1 MSTAVPTRWQPMAD
15 YAAGNETGGVRIGV
29 AVQAPD
35 GDRFSLRGDERFIS
49 ASTIKIPIMV
59 EIYRQ
64 IDRGTLALDDLFTLT
79 KDDICPGS
87 GVLLQLHPGIE
98 LTLRDI
104 VYLMMSISDNTATN
118 MLIDLAGMENV
129 NATIASLGMA
139 HSALGRK
146 MRGVPA
152 ADGSP
157 ENWAT
162 PNDFRAVIAAILTG
176 TAASRE
182 SCDGMIEM
190 LTLQQNARRI
200 GRYFPEDTL
209 PWGSKT
215 GTVGDVS
222 HDAGFVRGP
231 DGDLIVTTFTQGFPV
246 LHDAEPVMGEIARLA
261 AVAAGLLPDSSAA

>member
-1 MSTAVPTRWQPMAD
+1 MLEMTTSDSRWAPLQQYIAEAEIGPI
-15 YAAGNETGGVRIGV
+15 RLGV

-35 GDRFSLRGDERFIS
+35 GELFSHQGDERFVS

-64 IDRGTLALDDLFTLT
+64 VDRGSLALDDQFMLT
-79 KDDICPGS
+79 KEDICPGS
-87 GVLLQLHPGIE
+87 GVLLQLHHGLE

-118 MLIDLAGMENV
+118 MLIDLAGMDNV
-129 NATIASLGMA
+129 NEAIASLVMPN
-139 HSALGRK
+139 SALGRK

-152 ADGSP
+152 QDGAP

-162 PNDFRAVIAAILTG
+162 ANDFRSCIDAILTG

-190 LTLQQNARRI
+190 LTLQQNTRRI
-200 GRYFPEDTL
+200 GRHFPEGTL

-215 GTVGDVS
+215 GTVGTVS
-222 HDAGFVRGP
+222 HDVGFVRGP
-231 DGDLIVTTFTQGFPV
+231 QGDMVVAVFTDGFPV

-261 AVAAGLLPDSSAA
+261 AVG

>member
-1 MSTAVPTRWQPMAD
+1 MSSLPARWQPL
-15 YAAGNETGGVRIGV
+15 AAFVSQHEAAPVRIGIS
-29 AVQAPD
+29 VQAPD

-64 IDRGTLALDDLFTLT
+64 IDRGHLTIDDRFTLT
-79 KDDICPGS
+79 PEDICPGS

-104 VYLMMSISDNTATN
+104 IYLMMSISDNTATN

-129 NATIASLGMA
+129 NEVIASLGMT
-139 HSALGRK
+139 HSELGRK

-152 ADGSP
+152 QPGDP
-157 ENWAT
+157 ENWGA
-162 PNDFRAVIAAILTG
+162 PNDFRAAIDAILTG
-176 TAASRE
+176 TAASPE
-182 SCDGMIEM
+182 SCAQMVEM
-190 LTLQQNARRI
+190 LILQQNSRRI
-200 GRYFPEDTL
+200 GRSFPEGTL

-231 DGDLIVTTFTQGFPV
+231 NGDLIVIVFTQGFPI

-261 AVAAGLLPDSSAA
+261 AIASGLLS

>member
-1 MSTAVPTRWQPMAD
+1 MSTTPARWQALAD
-15 YAAGNETGGVRIGV
+15 YVAKHETGDIRIGV
-29 AVQAPD
+29 AVQAPN

-64 IDRGTLALDDLFTLT
+64 IDRGNLSLDDTFSLT
-79 KDDICPGS
+79 KEDICPGS

-129 NATIASLGMA
+129 NEAIASLGMPN
-139 HSALGRK
+139 SALGRK

-152 ADGSP
+152 SGNSP

-162 PNDFRAVIAAILTG
+162 PNDFRNVIDAILTG

-190 LTLQQNARRI
+190 LSLQQNTRRV
-200 GRYFPEDTL
+200 GRYFPEGTL

-215 GTVGDVS
+215 GTVGNVS

-231 DGDLIVTTFTQGFPV
+231 NGDMVVTVFTQGFLL
-246 LHDAEPVMGEIARLA
+246 LHDAEPVMGEIARHA
-261 AVAAGLLPDSSAA
+261 AVASGLIAS

>member
-1 MSTAVPTRWQPMAD
+1 MSEGMSARWNALAD
-15 YAAGNETGGVRIGV
+15 YVARTETGPIRIGV

-35 GDRFSLRGDERFIS
+35 GERVSLRGDERFIS
-49 ASTIKIPIMV
+49 ASTIKIPIMI

-64 IDRGTLALDDLFTLT
+64 IDRGNLALDDRFTLT
-79 KDDICPGS
+79 REDLCPGS

-129 NATIASLGMA
+129 NRTIASLGMT

-146 MRGVPA
+146 MKGVPA
-152 ADGSP
+152 QPGNP

-162 PNDFRAVIAAILTG
+162 PNDFRNALEAILTG
-176 TAASRE
+176 TAASAG
-182 SCDGMIEM
+182 SCAGMIEM
-190 LTLQQNARRI
+190 LMLQQNTRRV
-200 GRYFPEDTL
+200 GRYFPEGTL

-215 GTVGDVS
+215 GTVGNVS
-222 HDAGFVRGP
+222 HDAGFVRGAH
-231 DGDLIVTTFTQGFPV
+231 GDLIVTVFTEGFPV

-261 AVAAGLLPDSSAA
+261 AVGSGLLPG

>member
-1 MSTAVPTRWQPMAD
+1 MTQNGSTRWDSLARYID
-15 YAAGNETGGVRIGV
+15 EAEIGSIRIGV

-35 GDRFSLRGDERFIS
+35 GERFSHRGDERFVS

-64 IDRGTLALDDLFTLT
+64 VDRGNLALDDRFTLT
-79 KDDICPGS
+79 KEDICPGS
-87 GVLLQLHPGIE
+87 GVLLQLHPGLE

-104 VYLMMSISDNTATN
+104 IYLMMSISDNTATN

-129 NATIASLGMA
+129 NEAIASLGMPN
-139 HSALGRK
+139 SALGRK

-152 ADGSP
+152 KDGAP

-162 PNDFRAVIAAILTG
+162 ADDFRSCIDAILTG

-190 LTLQQNARRI
+190 LTLQQNTRRI
-200 GRYFPEDTL
+200 GRSFPEGTL

-215 GTVGDVS
+215 GTVGTVS

-231 DGDLIVTTFTQGFPV
+231 RGDMVVTVFTDGFPV
-246 LHDAEPVMGEIARLA
+246 LHDAEPVMGEIALLA
-261 AVAAGLLPDSSAA
+261 AVGSGLVSG

>member
-1 MSTAVPTRWQPMAD
+1 MSGAISERWQPLANFV
-15 YAAGNETGGVRIGV
+15 ARHETAPIRIGV

-35 GDRFSLRGDERFIS
+35 GERFSLRGDERFVS

-64 IDRGTLALDDLFTLT
+64 IDRGELALDDRFTLT
-79 KDDICPGS
+79 KEDICPGS

-104 VYLMMSISDNTATN
+104 VYLMVSISDNTATN

-129 NATIASLGMA
+129 NETIASLGMT

-146 MRGVPA
+146 MRGKPA
-152 ADGSP
+152 EGNAP
-157 ENWAT
+157 ENWAS
-162 PNDFRAVIAAILTG
+162 PNDFRTAIDAILTG
-176 TAASRE
+176 RAASAK
-182 SCDGMIEM
+182 SCAGMIEM
-190 LTLQQNARRI
+190 LSLQQNTRRI
-200 GRYFPEDTL
+200 GRYFPEGTL

-215 GTVGDVS
+215 GTVGTVS

-231 DGDLIVTTFTQGFPV
+231 HGDLVVTVFTEDLPI

-261 AVAAGLLPDSSAA
+261 AVASGLISG

>member
-1 MSTAVPTRWQPMAD
+1 MKGIVPARWQSLAD
-15 YAAGNETGGVRIGV
+15 FVDQHETGQIRIGV
-29 AVQAPD
+29 AVQAPG
-35 GDRFSLRGDERFIS
+35 GDRFSIRGDERFIS
-49 ASTIKIPIMV
+49 ASTIKIPIMI

-64 IDRGTLALDDLFTLT
+64 IDRGNLALDDLFTLT

-98 LTLRDI
+98 LTVRDL

-129 NATIASLGMA
+129 NATIASLGMTR
-139 HSALGRK
+139 SALGRK

-152 ADGSP
+152 PEGSP

-162 PNDFRAVIAAILTG
+162 PDDFRIAIEAILTG
-176 TAASRE
+176 VAASRK
-182 SCDGMIEM
+182 SCNAMIEM
-190 LTLQQNARRI
+190 LTLQQNTRRI

-215 GTVGDVS
+215 GTVGTVS

-231 DGDLIVTTFTQGFPV
+231 DGDLIVTVFTEGFPI
-246 LHDAEPVMGEIARLA
+246 LHDAEPVIGEIARLA
-261 AVAAGLLPDSSAA
+261 AVASNLLQP

>member
-1 MSTAVPTRWQPMAD
+1 MTETDTTRWNALARYIDQA
-15 YAAGNETGGVRIGV
+15 ETGSIRIGV

-35 GDRFSLRGDERFIS
+35 GERFSHRGDERFVS

-64 IDRGTLALDDLFTLT
+64 IDRGNLSLDDRFTLT
-79 KDDICPGS
+79 REDICPGS
-87 GVLLQLHPGIE
+87 GVLLQLHPGLE

-104 VYLMMSISDNTATN
+104 IYLMMSISDNTATN

-129 NATIASLGMA
+129 NGAIASLGMA
-139 HSALGRK
+139 NSSLGRK

-152 ADGSP
+152 QGGSP

-162 PNDFRAVIAAILTG
+162 ANDFRACIDAILSG

-190 LTLQQNARRI
+190 LMLQQNTRRI
-200 GRYFPEDTL
+200 GRSFPEGTL

-215 GTVGDVS
+215 GTVGTVS

-231 DGDLIVTTFTQGFPV
+231 KGDMVVTVFTDRFPV

-261 AVAAGLLPDSSAA
+261 AVGSGLISG

>member
-1 MSTAVPTRWQPMAD
+1 MAAERWDALER
-15 YAAGNETGGVRIGV
+15 YVTNAETDGVRIGV

-35 GDRFSLRGDERFIS
+35 GERYSHRGDERFIS

-59 EIYRQ
+59 EIFRQ
-64 IDRGTLALDDLFTLT
+64 IDRGNLALDDRFTLT
-79 KDDICPGS
+79 TEDICPGS
-87 GVLLQLHPGIE
+87 GVLLQLHPGLE

-118 MLIDLAGMENV
+118 MLIDLTGMENV
-129 NATIASLGMA
+129 NAAMPSLGMTG
-139 HSALGRK
+139 SALGRK

-152 ADGSP
+152 SAGAP

-162 PNDFRAVIAAILTG
+162 ANDFRSCIDAILTG
-176 TAASRE
+176 AAASRE

-190 LTLQQNARRI
+190 LTLQQNTRRI
-200 GRYFPEDTL
+200 GRYFPEGTL

-215 GTVGDVS
+215 GTVGTVS

-231 DGDLIVTTFTQGFPV
+231 HGDMVVTVFTEGFPV

-261 AVAAGLLPDSSAA
+261 AVGSGLLDG

>member
-1 MSTAVPTRWQPMAD
+1 MNGNVPQRWHALASYIEQVETAPI
-15 YAAGNETGGVRIGV
+15 RIGV
-29 AVQAPD
+29 SVQTPD

-64 IDRGTLALDDLFTLT
+64 IDRGNLALDDLFTLT

-98 LTLRDI
+98 LTLRDL

-129 NATIASLGMA
+129 NAAIASLGMG

-152 ADGSP
+152 PEGSP

-162 PNDFRAVIAAILTG
+162 PDDFRTALAAILVG
-176 TAASRE
+176 TAASPE
-182 SCDGMIEM
+182 SCAGMIEM
-190 LTLQQNARRI
+190 LTLQQNTRRI
-200 GRYFPEDTL
+200 GRYFPEGAL

-222 HDAGFVRGP
+222 HDAGFVRGAG
-231 DGDLIVTTFTQGFPV
+231 GDMIIVVFTRGFPV

-261 AVAAGLLPDSSAA
+261 AVASGLLPA

>member
-1 MSTAVPTRWQPMAD
+1 MSGNVSQRWQALAR
-15 YAAGNETGGVRIGV
+15 YIEQTETGSIRIGV

-64 IDRGTLALDDLFTLT
+64 IDRGNPALDDLFTLT

-98 LTLRDI
+98 LTLRDL
-104 VYLMMSISDNTATN
+104 VYLMISISDNTATN
-118 MLIDLAGMENV
+118 MLIDLAGMDNV
-129 NATIASLGMA
+129 NAAITSLGMGN
-139 HSALGRK
+139 SALGRK

-152 ADGSP
+152 PEGSL
-157 ENWAT
+157 ENWGT
-162 PNDFRAVIAAILTG
+162 PNDFVAVIDAILTG
-176 TAASRE
+176 AAASRE

-190 LTLQQNARRI
+190 LTLQQNTRRI
-200 GRYFPEDTL
+200 GRFFPEGTL

-222 HDAGFVRGP
+222 HDTGFVRSP
-231 DGDLIVTTFTQGFPV
+231 QGDMVVAVFTQGFPV

-261 AVAAGLLPDSSAA
+261 AVASGLLPA

>member
-1 MSTAVPTRWQPMAD
+1 MKGDVSTRWDAL
-15 YAAGNETGGVRIGV
+15 AAYIDGAETGSIRIGV

-35 GDRFSLRGDERFIS
+35 GERFAHRGDERFIS

-64 IDRGTLALDDLFTLT
+64 IDRGNLALDDRFTLT
-79 KDDICPGS
+79 QDDICPGS
-87 GVLLQLHPGIE
+87 GVMLQLHPGIE
-98 LTLRDI
+98 FTLRDI

-129 NATIASLGMA
+129 NEAIASLGMVN
-139 HSALGRK
+139 SALGRK

-152 ADGSP
+152 KDGSP

-162 PNDFRAVIAAILTG
+162 ANDFRAVIDAILNG

-190 LTLQQNARRI
+190 LSLQQNTRRI
-200 GRYFPEDTL
+200 GRYFPEGTL

-215 GTVGDVS
+215 GTVGSVS
-222 HDAGFVRGP
+222 HDAGFVRGAN
-231 DGDLIVTTFTQGFPV
+231 GDMVVAVFTDGFPV

-261 AVAAGLLPDSSAA
+261 AVASGLMS

>member
-1 MSTAVPTRWQPMAD
+1 MNQVDPARWQPLAD
-15 YAAGNETGGVRIGV
+15 FVSQQDIDPIRIGV

-35 GDRFSLRGDERFIS
+35 GERFSHRGDERFIS

-64 IDRGTLALDDLFTLT
+64 VDRGNLALDDRFTLT
-79 KDDICPGS
+79 QEDICPGS
-87 GVLLQLHPGIE
+87 GVMLQLHTGIE
-98 LTLRDI
+98 FTLRDI

-118 MLIDLAGMENV
+118 MLIDLAGMEKV
-129 NATIASLGMA
+129 NEAIASLGMV

-152 ADGSP
+152 TGGAP

-162 PNDFRAVIAAILTG
+162 ADDFRNCIDAILTG
-176 TAASRE
+176 TAASQE

-190 LTLQQNARRI
+190 LTLQQNTRRI
-200 GRYFPEDTL
+200 GRYFPEGTL

-215 GTVGDVS
+215 GTVGTVS
-222 HDAGFVRGP
+222 HDAGFVRGSS
-231 DGDLIVTTFTQGFPV
+231 GDMVVTVFTDGFPV

-261 AVAAGLLPDSSAA
+261 AIGSGLLS

>member
-1 MSTAVPTRWQPMAD
+1 MTDGVSGRWDALSQ
-15 YAAGNETGGVRIGV
+15 YINQSESGSIRIGV

-35 GDRFSLRGDERFIS
+35 GERFSHRGDERFIS

-64 IDRGTLALDDLFTLT
+64 IDRGNLALDDRIFLT
-79 KDDICPGS
+79 QEDICPGS

-129 NATIASLGMA
+129 NEAIASLGMPN
-139 HSALGRK
+139 SALGRK

-152 ADGSP
+152 KDGAP

-162 PNDFRAVIAAILTG
+162 ANDFRNAVDAILTG
-176 TAASRE
+176 SAASRE
-182 SCDGMIEM
+182 SCDLMVEM
-190 LTLQQNARRI
+190 LSLQQNTRRI
-200 GRYFPEDTL
+200 GRYFPEGSL

-215 GTVGDVS
+215 GTVGTVS
-222 HDAGFVRGP
+222 HDAGFVRGEN
-231 DGDLIVTTFTQGFPV
+231 GDMVVTVFTDGFPV

-261 AVAAGLLPDSSAA
+261 AVGSGLLSA

>member
-1 MSTAVPTRWQPMAD
+1 MTHTVPARWQPLAD
-15 YAAGNETGGVRIGV
+15 FIAQQETDAIRIGV

-35 GDRFSLRGDERFIS
+35 GDRFSHRGDERFIS

-64 IDRGTLALDDLFTLT
+64 IDRGNLALEDMFTLT
-79 KDDICPGS
+79 AEDICPGS
-87 GVLLQLHPGIE
+87 GVLLQLHPGLD

-129 NATIASLGMA
+129 NETIASLGMPNC
-139 HSALGRK
+139 ALGRK

-152 ADGSP
+152 KDGSP

-162 PNDFRAVIAAILTG
+162 PNDFRGCIDAILNG

-182 SCDGMIEM
+182 SCDNMIEM
-190 LTLQQNARRI
+190 LTLQQNTRRI

-215 GTVGDVS
+215 GTVGTVS
-222 HDAGFVRGP
+222 HDAGFVRGK
-231 DGDLIVTTFTQGFPV
+231 DGDMVIAVFTDGFPI

-261 AVAAGLLPDSSAA
+261 AMASGLLDG

>member
-1 MSTAVPTRWQPMAD
+1 MTSPAARWQPLAD
-15 YAAGNETGGVRIGV
+15 YVAQNETGEIRIGV

-59 EIYRQ
+59 EIFRQ
-64 IDRGTLALDDLFTLT
+64 IDRGNLALDDRIVMTPA
-79 KDDICPGS
+79 DICPGS
-87 GVLLQLHPGIE
+87 GVMLQLHPGIE
-98 LTLRDI
+98 FTLRDVI
-104 VYLMMSISDNTATN
+104 YLMMSISDNTATN

-129 NATIASLGMA
+129 NDAIASLGMPN
-139 HSALGRK
+139 SALGRK

-152 ADGSP
+152 SGNAP

-162 PNDFRAVIAAILTG
+162 PNDFRNVIAAILTG

-190 LTLQQNARRI
+190 LTLQQNTRRI
-200 GRYFPEDTL
+200 GRSFPEGTL

-215 GTVGDVS
+215 GTVGNVS

-231 DGDLIVTTFTQGFPV
+231 SGDMIVTVFTQGFPI

-261 AVAAGLLPDSSAA
+261 AVGSGLIS

>member
-1 MSTAVPTRWQPMAD
+1 MSAVHSARWQPLAE
-15 YAAGNETGGVRIGV
+15 YVQQQESGGVRIGV

-59 EIYRQ
+59 EIFRS
-64 IDRGTLALDDLFTLT
+64 IDRGNLALDDLFTLT
-79 KDDICPGS
+79 REDICPGS

-98 LTLRDI
+98 LTLRDLL
-104 VYLMMSISDNTATN
+104 YLMMSISDNTATN
-118 MLIDLAGMENV
+118 MLIDLAGMEQV
-129 NATIASLGMA
+129 NATIAALGMT

-152 ADGSP
+152 AEGSP

-162 PNDFRAVIAAILTG
+162 PNDFRAAIEAILTG

-182 SCDGMIEM
+182 SCDGMIELLM
-190 LTLQQNARRI
+190 LQQNSRRI
-200 GRYFPEDTL
+200 GRYFPEGSV

-222 HDAGFVRGP
+222 HDAGFVRMPG
-231 DGDLIVTTFTQGFPV
+231 GDVIVTVFTQGFPV

-261 AVAAGLLPDSSAA
+261 VGG

>member
-1 MSTAVPTRWQPMAD
+1 MSNTISPRWQPLSD
-15 YAAGNETGGVRIGV
+15 YVIQNESGGIRIGV
-29 AVQAPD
+29 AVQTPD

-59 EIYRQ
+59 EIFRQ
-64 IDRGTLALDDLFTLT
+64 IDRGNFALDDLYTLT

-118 MLIDLAGMENV
+118 MLIDLAGMDNV
-129 NATIASLGMA
+129 NSTIASLGMTD
-139 HSALGRK
+139 SALGRK

-152 ADGSP
+152 TAGSP

-162 PNDFRAVIAAILTG
+162 PNDFRNAIDAILTG
-176 TAASRE
+176 TAASRA

-190 LTLQQNARRI
+190 LTLQQNTRRI
-200 GRYFPEDTL
+200 GRSFPEGSL

-222 HDAGFVRGP
+222 HDAGFVRGNH
-231 DGDLIVTTFTQGFPV
+231 GDLIVTVFTQGFPV

-261 AVAAGLLPDSSAA
+261 AVASGLLPA

>member
-1 MSTAVPTRWQPMAD
+1 MNQVVPARWQPLAD
-15 YAAGNETGGVRIGV
+15 FIGQQESDSIRIGV

-35 GDRFSLRGDERFIS
+35 GEQFSHRGDERFIS

-64 IDRGTLALDDLFTLT
+64 VDRGNLGLDDLFTLT
-79 KDDICPGS
+79 KEDICPGS
-87 GVLLQLHPGIE
+87 GVMLQLHPGIE
-98 LTLRDI
+98 FTLRDI

-118 MLIDLAGMENV
+118 MLIDLAGMEHV
-129 NATIASLGMA
+129 NEAIASLDMPN
-139 HSALGRK
+139 SALGRK

-152 ADGSP
+152 KDGAP

-162 PNDFRAVIAAILTG
+162 ANDFRTCIDAILTG

-190 LTLQQNARRI
+190 LTLQQNTRRI
-200 GRYFPEDTL
+200 GRSFPEGTL

-215 GTVGDVS
+215 GTVGTVS
-222 HDAGFVRGP
+222 HDVGFRTWHQWGHGRQRP
-231 DGDLIVTTFTQGFPV
+231 DRWFP
-246 LHDAEPVMGEIARLA
+246 RLA
-261 AVAAGLLPDSSAA
+261 